1 MDPYSLE
8 IPFTP
13 KEFGHEEIEGLIE
26 QIIYEHASSGFF
38 VARLRR
44 KDTNHL
50 VTVVGKSMPVSQGAT
65 VRISGHWINHPRFG
79 PQFQIQNM
87 ELLQPSSTEAI
98 AQFLASGAIPG
109 VGNGY
114 AERIIKTFG
123 ADTLHVLNHE
133 PERLALVKGLGKK
146 RAQKIHEVWKEKQ
159 EFMEMMIVLQQYN
172 IPVGLATKLYKH
184 YGNQTLIYLR
194 EDPFQIASEIQ
205 GIGFK
210 TADRIAKELGMS
222 PDHPS
227 RIEAG
232 IRYTLQDA
240 ENDGHVFLPY
250 DELIQLTSELLSLD
264 ETQIAPVLKEMH
276 DANRVCKERNN
287 IYLPFP
293 YFIEN
298 ECVKHLKRIYNAP
311 GALPKNLP
319 IQQFCSTPHKGLP
332 ELSPEQKKALLEI
345 FSSKITIITGGPGT
359 GKTTLIK
366 TLVCFLKD
374 YPVRIVLSAPTGRA
388 GRQMEAVTGHPA
400 STIHRLLEFNPQS
413 AKPGR
418 DEKNPIPCDLLI
430 VDESSMIDQILLWYL
445 LCAVPSTAHIVFIGD
460 VDQLPSVGPGNVLF
474 DLIASQVFPVIR
486 LKTIYRQS
494 AQSGIITNAHRI
506 NQGFFPEFNQEDFFF
521 IRRGDSQSALQTLLH
536 VVQERVPKRFGYD
549 PIKDIQVLAPLR
561 RGDGGVHH
569 LNFRLQEVL
578 NPKGKPIL
586 HTSFRVGDKVMQIKN
601 NYEKDVFNGDTGII
615 TDVDTEQGYIT
626 ITFDPERPVLYTY
639 DQLDQISLAY
649 SATVHKSQGSEY
661 PVVVLLLLP
670 QHYLL
675 LQRNVLYTAVTRAK
689 QIVTII
695 GSPNAIQKALK
706 STQSIR
712 RNTLLA
718 ERIRNEFHFKNEISE

>member
-13 KEFGHEEIEGLIE
+13 KEFGPEEIEGLIE
-26 QIIYEHASSGFF
+26 QIVYEHASSGFF

-50 VTVVGKSMPVSQGAT
+50 ITIVGKSMPISQGAT

-79 PQFQIQNM
+79 PQFQTQNM
-87 ELLQPSSTEAI
+87 ELVQPSSTEAI

-109 VGNGY
+109 IGSRY
-114 AERIIKTFG
+114 AERIIQTFG
-123 ADTLHVLNHE
+123 TDTLYVLNHK
-133 PERLALVKGLGKK
+133 PERLALVRGLGKK
-146 RAQKIHEVWKEKQ
+146 RAQKIYEVWKEQQ
-159 EFMEMMIVLQQYN
+159 EFMEMLITLQQYN
-172 IPVGLATKLYKH
+172 IPIGLATKLYKH
-184 YGNQTLIYLR
+184 YGNQTLTFLR
-194 EDPFQIASEIQ
+194 EDPYQIASEIQ

-210 TADRIAKELGMS
+210 TADRIAKELGIS
-222 PDHPS
+222 PDHPN

-240 ENDGHVFLPY
+240 ENDGHVFLPQE
-250 DELIQLTSELLSLD
+250 ELTRLSAELLSLD
-264 ETQIAPVLKEMH
+264 ETQIAPILMEMH
-276 DANRVCKERNN
+276 DAHRICIEKENV
-287 IYLPFP
+287 YLPFP

-298 ECVKHLKRIYNAP
+298 ECVKHLKRIYHAP
-311 GALPKNLP
+311 GAFPKNGS
-319 IQQFCSTPHKGLP
+319 IQQLLMISHEGLP
-332 ELSPEQKKALLEI
+332 ELSPEQKEAIQTIL
-345 FSSKITIITGGPGT
+345 SSKITIITGGPGT

-366 TLVCFLKD
+366 TLVYSLKD
-374 YPVRIVLSAPTGRA
+374 CPVRVVLSAPTGRA
-388 GRQMEAVTGHPA
+388 GRQMESVTGHPA
-400 STIHRLLEFNPQS
+400 STIHRLLEFNPQTG
-413 AKPGR
+413 KPSR
-418 DEKNPIPCDLLI
+418 DERNPIPCDLLI
-430 VDESSMIDQILLWYL
+430 IDEASMIDQVLLWYL
-445 LCAVPSTAHIVFIGD
+445 LCAVPSTAHIAFIGD

-474 DLIASQVFPVIR
+474 DLIASQVFPIIR

-494 AQSGIITNAHRI
+494 ARSGIITNAHRI
-506 NQGFFPEFNQEDFFF
+506 NQGFFPEFNQKDFFF

-549 PIKDIQVLAPLR
+549 PIKEIQVLAPLR

-569 LNFRLQEVL
+569 LNYRLQEVL
-578 NPKGKPIL
+578 NPKGKPVL
-586 HTSFRVGDKVMQIKN
+586 NTSFRVGDKVMQIKN
-601 NYEKDVFNGDTGII
+601 NYEKDVFNGDIGII
-615 TDVDTEQGYIT
+615 TDVDAEQGYIT
-626 ITFDPERPVLYTY
+626 VTFDPERPVLYTY

-695 GSPNAIQKALK
+695 GSPNAIQKAVK
-706 STQSIR
+706 STQAIR

-718 ERIRNEFHFKNEISE
+718 ERIRKEFQFKFTNIE

>member
-13 KEFGHEEIEGLIE
+13 KEFGPEEIEGIIE
-26 QIIYEHASSGFF
+26 QIVYEHASSGFF

-50 VTVVGKSMPVSQGAT
+50 VTIVGKSMPISQGAT
-65 VRISGHWINHPRFG
+65 VRISGYWINHPRFG
-79 PQFQIQNM
+79 PQFQTQNM
-87 ELLQPSSTEAI
+87 ELVQPSSIEAI

-109 VGNGY
+109 IGRGY
-114 AERIIKTFG
+114 AERIINTFG

-133 PERLALVKGLGKK
+133 PKRLALVQGLGKK
-146 RAQKIHEVWKEKQ
+146 RAQKIYEAWKEQ
-159 EFMEMMIVLQQYN
+159 QAFMEMLITLQQYN
-172 IPVGLATKLYKH
+172 IPIGLATKLYKH
-184 YGNQTLIYLR
+184 YGNQTLTYLR
-194 EDPFQIASEIQ
+194 EDPYQIASEIQ

-210 TADRIAKELGMS
+210 TADRIAKELGIS

-240 ENDGHVFLPY
+240 ENDGHVFLSQ
-250 DELIQLTSELLSLD
+250 EEVTRLSAELLSLD
-264 ETQIAPVLKEMH
+264 ETQIIPILMEMH
-276 DANRVCKERNN
+276 DANRICIEKENV
-287 IYLPFP
+287 YLPFP
-293 YFIEN
+293 YFVEN
-298 ECVKHLKRIYNAP
+298 ECVKHLKRIYHAP
-311 GALPKNLP
+311 SALPKNRS
-319 IQQFCSTPHKGLP
+319 IQQLLMISHEGLP
-332 ELSPEQKKALLEI
+332 ELSPEQKEAIQTIL
-345 FSSKITIITGGPGT
+345 SSKITIITGGPGT

-366 TLVCFLKD
+366 TLVYFLKD
-374 YPVRIVLSAPTGRA
+374 YPIRVVLSAPTGRA

-400 STIHRLLEFNPQS
+400 STIHRLLEFNPQTG
-413 AKPGR
+413 KPSR
-418 DEKNPIPCDLLI
+418 DEMNPIPCDLLI
-430 VDESSMIDQILLWYL
+430 IDESSMIDQVLLWYL
-445 LCAVPSTAHIVFIGD
+445 LCAVPSTSHIAFIGD

-474 DLIASQVFPVIR
+474 DLITSQVFPVIR

-506 NQGFFPEFNQEDFFF
+506 NQGFFPEFNQKDFFF

-549 PIKDIQVLAPLR
+549 PIKEIQVLAPLR

-569 LNFRLQEVL
+569 LNYRLQEIL
-578 NPKGKPIL
+578 NPKGKPVL
-586 HTSFRVGDKVMQIKN
+586 NTSFRVGDKVMQIKN
-601 NYEKDVFNGDTGII
+601 NYEKDVFNGDIGII
-615 TDVDTEQGYIT
+615 TDVDAEQGYIT
-626 ITFDPERPVLYTY
+626 ITLDTDRSVLYTY

-695 GSPNAIQKALK
+695 GSPDAIQKAVK

-718 ERIRNEFHFKNEISE
+718 ERIREEFQFKLINTE